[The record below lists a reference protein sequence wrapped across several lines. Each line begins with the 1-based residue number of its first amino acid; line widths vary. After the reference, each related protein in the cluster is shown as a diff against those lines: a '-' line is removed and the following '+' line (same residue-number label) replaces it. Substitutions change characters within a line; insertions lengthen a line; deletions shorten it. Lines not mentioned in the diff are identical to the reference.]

1 MITVLDIIFLVG
13 ILGNIAIFVYALYW
27 ALSVRRAM
35 IAKSYRDQL
44 LALIF
49 VIVAVLVFP
58 GPLGIFVVPA
68 PVDLGSRLVS
78 WFVIY
83 TSFMV
88 IFYWV
93 DASLRTAKKSDPLD
107 RDTFGWSKIRIVLW
121 PIQFAVVVYLGFL
134 QAGLIPVWAQLM
146 PLFVLPYLILI
157 ACGAIFLPVAARRSL
172 DKTLRRHFLWF
183 GIFFLGLLVVFLG
196 GLNFPFD
203 IVSDL
208 ETFGGLFLGGYALY
222 RSAIALAP
230 LKKPTI
236 VVGEP

>member
-1 MITVLDIIFLVG
+1 VITVLDVIFLVG
-13 ILGNIAIFVYALYW
+13 ILGNIAIFAYALYW

-35 IAKSYRDQL
+35 VAKSYRDQL

-49 VIVAVLVFP
+49 VIGAVLVFP
-58 GPLGIFVVPA
+58 GPLSIFVPP
-68 PVDLGSRLVS
+68 PVGFGPSLIS
-78 WFVIY
+78 WIVIY

-93 DASLRTAKKSDPLD
+93 DASLRTAKRSDPLD

-121 PIQFAVVVYLGFL
+121 PIQLAVVAYLGFL
-134 QAGLIPVWAQLM
+134 QAGLIPIWAQFM

-157 ACGAIFLPVAARRSL
+157 ACGAIFLPVAARRSR
-172 DKTLRRHFLWF
+172 DKNLRRHFFWF
-183 GIFFLGLLVVFLG
+183 GIFFLGLLAVFLG
-196 GLNFPFD
+196 GFNFPFD

-236 VVGEP
+236 VVGDP